1 VGASFDVAPD
11 SGACIKSYEPVRGSD
26 LEMVV
31 GMDKLRAL
39 VSEARR
45 LRAQENWGEE
55 AIDANTRILSLDPVN
70 LVALNRRA
78 SCYRERMDLVAA
90 EKDYR
95 RALELSPENRAI
107 EKALLEIEDQADKQR
122 DFEKRVDE
130 IRSIRTSRRR
140 TR

>member
-1 VGASFDVAPD
+1 MGKDT
-11 SGACIKSYEPVRGSD
+11 
-26 LEMVV
+26 
-31 GMDKLRAL
+31 LRAL
-39 VSEARR
+39 ASEARR

-78 SCYRERMDLVAA
+78 RCYRERMDLVAA

-95 RALELSPENRAI
+95 RALELGPENRAI
-107 EKALLEIEDQADKQR
+107 EKALREIEDQADKQR